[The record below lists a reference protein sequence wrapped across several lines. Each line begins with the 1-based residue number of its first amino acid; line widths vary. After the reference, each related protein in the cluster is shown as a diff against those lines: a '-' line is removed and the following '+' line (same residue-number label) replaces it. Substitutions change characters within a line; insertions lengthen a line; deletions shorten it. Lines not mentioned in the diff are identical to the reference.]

1 MTEVKLS
8 YVETA
13 LMQVFSQILQGVKLS
28 YIFKRNRFDL
38 DFYRFYVFGI
48 SKLVELGIK
57 ELFLSSDRYLS
68 RETKQGRPFRKKSSC
83 SCFQLVNNVI

>member
-13 LMQVFSQILQGVKLS
+13 LMQVFSQILRGVKLS

-48 SKLVELGIK
+48 SKLVALGIQ

-68 RETKQGRPFRKKSSC
+68 RETKQVVLFARNHLAAAFSW
-83 SCFQLVNNVI
+83 